1 MMQTIKVVMN
11 KDTQSIQLPKEYWVS
26 GKEMFVSK
34 IGNSIVLLSKKNP
47 WELFEKSL
55 IEFSTDFFAEG
66 RQQPKIQNIRKSN
79 VFA

>member
-1 MMQTIKVVMN
+1 MQTIKVVMN

-34 IGNSIVLLSKKNP
+34 VGNSIVLLSKKNP

-55 IEFSTDFFAEG
+55 TEFSSDFFADG
-66 RQQPKIQNIRKSN
+66 RQQPKMQKYKEI
-79 VFA
+79 